1 MAAVITNLTTGSG
14 TTLLN
19 GLSKDAPL
27 DFSVYLPSRMALLMI
42 APRAWRSVPRLFD
55 QRMAGPLL
63 LRKWRLSYSFFR
75 ETQSHFLP
83 PLSGRSPVN
92 CLSECGRRAQSHLCS
107 PVTPF
112 AQFAKPMTAT

>member
-27 DFSVYLPSRMALLMI
+27 DFSVYLPSRMAVLMI

-63 LRKWRLSYSFFR
+63 LRKWRLSHSFFR
-75 ETQSHFLP
+75 ETRSHFLP
-83 PLSGRSPVN
+83 SLSGGSPVN
-92 CLSECGRRAQSHLCS
+92 CLSECGFCPQTVRFGRA
-107 PVTPF
+107 
-112 AQFAKPMTAT
+112 